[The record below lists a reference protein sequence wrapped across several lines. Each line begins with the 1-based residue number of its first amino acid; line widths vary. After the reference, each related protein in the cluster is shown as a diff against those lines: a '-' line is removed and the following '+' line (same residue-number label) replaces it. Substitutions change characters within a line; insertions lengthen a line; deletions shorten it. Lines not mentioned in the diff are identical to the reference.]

1 MMSEDVPDDDVPRH
15 RESLSAAVPD
25 DHADLPDRIAAAGS
39 LNRLSH
45 ALVRHRADPT
55 VLRQIAVAADRLA
68 ASIEDQ
74 PVRQRRMELT
84 SLPEFDEAVEHGSL
98 RDLLEDGAFVDTF
111 EDSPVSGSANP
122 LSMGLQV
129 GRDGDVAIGRAT
141 LAPGWQGA
149 PDRAHGGVVAAIID
163 EVYGALLP
171 IIGVMAFTGEL
182 TVRYVAPCPLG
193 VQLDFRAEK
202 VAIDGRKLSLSCE
215 GRSAHGVF
223 ATSTATFI
231 QIDLDQFR
239 AAPD

>member
-1 MMSEDVPDDDVPRH
+1 MM
-15 RESLSAAVPD
+15 AD

-45 ALVRHRADPT
+45 ALVRHRADPA
-55 VLRQIAVAADRLA
+55 VLRQIARAAERLA
-68 ASIEDQ
+68 ASIEGQ
-74 PVRQRRMELT
+74 PVRERRMELV

-98 RDLLEDGAFVDTF
+98 SDLLEDGAFVDTF

-129 GRDGDVAIGRAT
+129 GRDGDAAIGRAT

-163 EVYGALLP
+163 EVYGAVLP
-171 IIGVMAFTGEL
+171 SIGVMAFTGEL
-182 TVRYVAPCPLG
+182 TVRYEAPCPLG

-202 VAIDGRKLSLSCE
+202 VGVEGRKLYLACE
-215 GRSAHGVF
+215 GRSEQGVF
-223 ATSTATFI
+223 ATSRATFI
-231 QIDLDQFR
+231 SIELDQFR
-239 AAPD
+239 ASQA